1 MIVGDVVQW
10 KREPQEPPNAWP
22 HYQSSSR
29 KQHLSELELKESE
42 TSSSEEKALN
52 MTQEAIQTPVLKE
65 HEESMRGKRKQ
76 VGKLATGSTL
86 ITNQDTKR
94 TSL

>member
-1 MIVGDVVQW
+1 
-10 KREPQEPPNAWP
+10 
-22 HYQSSSR
+22 
-29 KQHLSELELKESE
+29 
-42 TSSSEEKALN
+42 

-86 ITNQDTKR
+86 LTNPLTATQVTNQQIFENFDKYKCEITDDEDWQP
-94 TSL
+94 LEI